1 MPVVVLSFV
10 MMMADVEMPSG
21 TDGVYGLVPQ
31 RVIDEEDEKL
41 RAWKQDTDLV
51 SVNSD
56 VSLLVTG
63 DQMIAVLYHTIE

>member
-1 MPVVVLSFV
+1 MFK
-10 MMMADVEMPSG
+10 MPSD

-56 VSLLVTG
+56 ISLLVTSTHV
-63 DQMIAVLYHTIE
+63 IAVLYHTIK